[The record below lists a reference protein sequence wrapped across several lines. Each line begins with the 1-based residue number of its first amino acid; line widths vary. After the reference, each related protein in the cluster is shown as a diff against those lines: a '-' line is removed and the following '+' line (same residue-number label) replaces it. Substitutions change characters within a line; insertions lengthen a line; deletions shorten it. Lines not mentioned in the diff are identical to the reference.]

1 MSRLNY
7 SPPYGLS
14 SQAVQAMFAQE
25 TNSELIL
32 LVTVYDPQDPSQVIL
47 RLADGYTGRLTDLTT
62 DEQVVYGVVSR
73 GEEYLFFPMSI
84 NLPDEAENSAP
95 RCSITMYD
103 VTRYLM
109 PYIRTIEGRPGVK
122 LELVLANPD
131 SIQADTVEVTFSN
144 LFITNFTY
152 NVDRI
157 TADLS
162 MINYEVE
169 PFPQYSFT
177 PVHFPG
183 LF

>member
-1 MSRLNY
+1 MSRLN
-7 SPPYGLS
+7 SLTPAAL
-14 SQAVQAMFAQE
+14 QTMFAQE
-25 TNSELIL
+25 TNNELIL
-32 LVTVYDPQDPSQVIL
+32 LVTVYNPSNPIEVLL
-47 RLADGYTGRLTDLTT
+47 RLSDSYTTRLASLTT
-62 DEQVVYGVVSR
+62 DEQVVYGTVSR

-84 NLPDEAENSAP
+84 NLPDEAESSAP

-109 PYIRTIEGRPGVK
+109 PAIRTLNGRPKVK
-122 LELVLANPD
+122 LELIISSTPNV
-131 SIQADTVEVTFSN
+131 VEASFTN

-152 NVDRI
+152 SVDRI

-162 MINYEVE
+162 MVNYEIE